1 MITSMNQSEL
11 YKTLVGHYKTSHYT
25 YFPEESTK
33 PAEKKNADTIN
44 GIPID
49 EFKKSMQENNL
60 KDKPYIDLANDPNFD
75 RIDFSTLKIAESRDI
90 GLYTENLGVIPYA
103 ASEGIDF
110 MSNGI
115 RSELG
120 SGCANGVATKER
132 IAEYYGAMAKRLDE
146 AYAEGKFTKDEFD
159 ELSEMITAQIEK
171 EAEVSE
177 RKTAFY
183 ALGEKRYSLSPEAVS
198 EIVQREKSMTPE
210 ERLAAREQEIRDY
223 AERYCKIDRVA
234 LMKLFIS
241 IRYGK

>member
-1 MITSMNQSEL
+1 MITSMNRSEL
-11 YKTLVGHYKTSHYT
+11 YKTLVGHYKTTHYT
-25 YFPEESTK
+25 YFPDSSSNKTAETSETDKKITIPENALNMKDMPVCKDLSDEPDADRFVFSEEINYQTY
-33 PAEKKNADTIN
+33 DLGTIC
-44 GIPID
+44 G
-49 EFKKSMQENNL
+49 NNEI
-60 KDKPYIDLANDPNFD
+60 K
-75 RIDFSTLKIAESRDI
+75 EM
-90 GLYTENLGVIPYA
+90 PYA
-103 ASEGIDF
+103 ASDAIDF

-120 SGCANGVATKER
+120 SGCINGVATKER
-132 IAEYYGAMAKRLDE
+132 IAEYYGTMAKRLDQ

-159 ELSEMITAQIEK
+159 ELSEIITNQIEK

-183 ALGEKRYSLSPEAVS
+183 ALGKKRYSLSPEAVA
-198 EIVQREKSMTPE
+198 EIVKREKMMTPE

-234 LMKLFIS
+234 LMKMFIS